1 VPEEAPELTAASPKR
16 IGRRK
21 TSASRILPGPGR
33 FPTRDARGWISPTQL
48 DAPEGVAAMG
58 GACHLTRLSLVKGG
72 MSMGL
77 NGGWRGYGEGRCR
90 CARWLSRGG

>member
-1 VPEEAPELTAASPKR
+1 MPEEAPELTAASPKR

-48 DAPEGVAAMG
+48 DAPEGVEARSVP
-58 GACHLTRLSLVKGG
+58 LDPVVF
-72 MSMGL
+72 
-77 NGGWRGYGEGRCR
+77 GERWDVDGTERR
-90 CARWLSRGG
+90 MARVR